1 MEGGGPRF
9 EPQQR
14 FYEGLRMRM
23 RMLTRRRGAH
33 ERAALPR
40 SPGLSRRIVHGCA
53 LSGAAYCPSS
63 APGEPHHGGCGA
75 APPRCEREGAAPAQH
90 GILPVRSYLLQG
102 HALRGCAVLRY
113 RVARFASPRANS
125 HQCTAPETTAAHAPV
140 LCAAYACA
148 PPEQGATGSGDAHGA
163 QDRPAPL
170 GMVHV
175 LRTPRPR
182 TPRPRAPARHTPPPR
197 RTTLRPAPSR
207 TTQRRTWHAA
217 HCGGNGPPAG
227 LRIAWGA
234 TE

>member
-113 RVARFASPRANS
+113 RVARFASPRANA
-125 HQCTAPETTAAHAPV
+125 HRCTAPETT
-140 LCAAYACA
+140 
-148 PPEQGATGSGDAHGA
+148 DAHGA

-182 TPRPRAPARHTPPPR
+182 TPRPHAQARQTPPPR
-197 RTTLRPAPSR
+197 CTTLRPAPSR
-207 TTQRRTWHAA
+207 TTQRRTSHAA